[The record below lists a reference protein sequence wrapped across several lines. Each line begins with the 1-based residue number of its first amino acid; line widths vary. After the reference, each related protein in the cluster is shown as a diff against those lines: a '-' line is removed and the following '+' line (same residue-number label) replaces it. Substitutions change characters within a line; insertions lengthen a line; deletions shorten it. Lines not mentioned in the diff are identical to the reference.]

1 MSTSLEQ
8 IRQPEVLPK
17 PVYDHIPSELQNW
30 FDPMKFAQLQRIA
43 AMFAASNQVPAHFR
57 GDQASCAI
65 ALDMAFRMNIS
76 PMMALQNMYVVHGN
90 PGISSQLAIALSEKA
105 GVFDGP
111 IEFDIQGTGDNLQ
124 VTAKARLAGSK
135 REIRLTVSYKQAMDA
150 GWPRSKE
157 GIKPFWKAMPEQ
169 MLRYRSAVFLI
180 RTYAPSVIMGM
191 HTKEEWEDQGEQ
203 VEARVDT
210 GALLAQKIAH
220 SLPPAVETPTQVE
233 QKTTVEKPRTV
244 VKKDPKPEPK
254 PEVPAPETKPEVAAP
269 APEATDPTIVEV

>member
-8 IRQPEVLPK
+8 VRQPEVLARPT
-17 PVYDHIPSELQNW
+17 YDHIPSELQNW
-30 FDPMKFAQLQRIA
+30 FDPAKFAQLQRIA

-111 IEFDIQGTGDNLQ
+111 IDFEIQGSGDNLQ
-124 VTAKARLAGSK
+124 VTAKAKLAVSK

-191 HTKEEWEDQGEQ
+191 HTKEEWEDQGDQ
-203 VEARVDT
+203 VEARVDP
-210 GALLAQKIAH
+210 GALLAQKIAQ
-220 SLPPAVETPTQVE
+220 SLPPAVEHPAQVE
-233 QKTTVEKPRTV
+233 TKITIEKSKPV
-244 VKKDPKPEPK
+244 VKKESKPEPK
-254 PEVPAPETKPEVAAP
+254 PEVPPSKPEPQV
-269 APEATDPTIVEV
+269 EVDNSIVEV